1 MDEGSLGLKAL
12 EQSRAKC
19 PTPPLLRHSMLVLS
33 MNIALSSSTRGL
45 VRWAVSP
52 FTWAYEVRSP
62 ASWCGSCWW
71 LEIHADVLNPS
82 NSGLDLRLVTTM
94 VVNACGEIN
103 DAPVEVR
110 FRAELNMNE
119 VRAMYSSMRS
129 VAPIV
134 IWVNA
139 VRVEAS

>member
-1 MDEGSLGLKAL
+1 ME
-12 EQSRAKC
+12 
-19 PTPPLLRHSMLVLS
+19 
-33 MNIALSSSTRGL
+33 N
-45 VRWAVSP
+45 
-52 FTWAYEVRSP
+52 
-62 ASWCGSCWW
+62 
-71 LEIHADVLNPS
+71 HADVLKPS
-82 NSGLDLRLVTTM
+82 NSGLDLRPVTTM
-94 VVNACGEIN
+94 VVKACGDIN

-110 FRAELNMNE
+110 FRAELNMDE